1 MKISK
6 KWREELEGLL
16 KSMQDTDPDVQ
27 ASAIVRTDGLV
38 MASALP
44 KDADEGLIAAMSA
57 ALLNIGNRA
66 VSELDRGELD
76 KVIVSGTKGDTILRG
91 VGSEAVLSAITK
103 PGANMGLVLVEMK
116 RTGDKIADLLRSI

>member
-1 MKISK
+1 MPKN
-6 KWREELEGLL
+6 WRGELEGLL
-16 KSMQDTDPDVQ
+16 KAMEDADPDIE

-66 VSELDRGELD
+66 VAELARGEMD
-76 KVIVSGTKGDTILRG
+76 KVIVSGSKGDIILRG

-103 PGANMGLVLVEMK
+103 SGANLGLLLVEMK
-116 RTGDKIADLLRSI
+116 RAGDRIVDVLKQM